1 MYIQPK
7 LGAIYLFW
15 LITGFLKPAK
25 TNAKIHVLAE
35 YVFLYL
41 AKTDIKIQIW
51 IKFGNCLLAWMVL
64 HLRIIAINDLYL
76 MKLFI
81 GHIIFASTK
90 KYKIC

>member
-15 LITGFLKPAK
+15 LITGFLKLAK
-25 TNAKIHVLAE
+25 TNAKIQVLAE